1 METVV
6 VLCRAETSLNVGAV
20 CRVMANTDLD
30 CLRIVGDKNIYNET
44 QVLTLALHSKNI
56 WERAEFF
63 PATIEGLKAAT
74 SDCHCVFATTRRI
87 GIKRKHQGLTPEDF
101 AKLASRASNEK
112 IAIVFGNE
120 RTGLTDEEVEV
131 CSHSINIPASEKYG
145 SYNLSHAVLI
155 IAYTLFTAKRHLNDI
170 SDDTFS
176 NTDKRSINAIQKS
189 EKVPPLLKWKDKSM
203 ESRSL
208 MTFAEN
214 CEVASEVVSK
224 LKEMGLYKKGGDRD
238 CELFLS
244 QMLCN
249 AKMSK
254 EEGDFFK
261 NIFTKLYYETKKATL
276 QHHFML

>member
-120 RTGLTDEEVEV
+120 RTGLTDEEVTV
-131 CSHSINIPASEKYG
+131 CSHSINIPASKKYG

-155 IAYTLFTAKRHLNDI
+155 VSYALFTANRCLPDIHNDA
-170 SDDTFS
+170 SS
-176 NTDKRSINAIQKS
+176 NACTDESSITGIHKHENS
-189 EKVPPLLKWKDKSM
+189 PLLKWKDKNM
-203 ESRSL
+203 KSRSL

-244 QMLCN
+244 QMLSR

-254 EEGDFFK
+254 AEGDFFK

-276 QHHFML
+276 